1 MIKYVLKR
9 IALMLMVFLIIT
21 SICFVLV
28 KLLPTT
34 EAQQFGKDAAIIEM
48 RREKLGYNKP
58 IIVQY
63 GIFLQK
69 TLLGGDWGV
78 SEKLYAGQDVWQMF
92 VSKLPATM
100 LVNVYTMIIGKI
112 GTMELRSAWRTVA
125 CPLVRPFVLARS
137 IYSPVKT
144 SQSSAL
150 VYLARP
156 AMVPKPREMMAGTR
170 DTNISQ
176 VK

>member
-34 EAQQFGKDAAIIEM
+34 EAHQFGKDAAIIEM

-100 LVNVYTMIIGKI
+100 LVNVYTMIICVPI
-112 GTMELRSAWRTVA
+112 GLLLGIYAALKNSEDRWYALSIRRGQTVRSARRSADRDRQLQKTCWSCPLCA
-125 CPLVRPFVLARS
+125 CP
-137 IYSPVKT
+137 
-144 SQSSAL
+144 
-150 VYLARP
+150 
-156 AMVPKPREMMAGTR
+156 
-170 DTNISQ
+170 
-176 VK
+176 